1 MDVEG
6 KLSGTFGSLLVS
18 ERRVFRLRLGQTPGC
33 YTHYLT
39 IGLSQPSAAGYEKS
53 RSLNNISGMTG
64 APLRLT
70 PITPINNSPYEPYES
85 PGPLRRCRSPIPS
98 IL

>member
-1 MDVEG
+1 MND
-6 KLSGTFGSLLVS
+6 
-18 ERRVFRLRLGQTPGC
+18 
-33 YTHYLT
+33 
-39 IGLSQPSAAGYEKS
+39 PSYNHSNLCPFTCACRFHVATGYEKS

-70 PITPINNSPYEPYES
+70 PITNSTFEPFEP
-85 PGPLRRCRSPIPS
+85 PGLRRCHSPIPS

>member
-1 MDVEG
+1 MEPEV
-6 KLSGTFGSLLVS
+6 
-18 ERRVFRLRLGQTPGC
+18 RLAC
-33 YTHYLT
+33 
-39 IGLSQPSAAGYEKS
+39 AATGYEKS

-64 APLRLT
+64 PSMRLT
-70 PITPINNSPYEPYES
+70 PITNSPYEPYES

>member
-1 MDVEG
+1 
-6 KLSGTFGSLLVS
+6 
-18 ERRVFRLRLGQTPGC
+18 
-33 YTHYLT
+33 
-39 IGLSQPSAAGYEKS
+39 AGYEKS

-70 PITPINNSPYEPYES
+70 PITPINSAPYEPYDS

>member
-1 MDVEG
+1 MS
-6 KLSGTFGSLLVS
+6 KQGSFTWPRVLREAALT
-18 ERRVFRLRLGQTPGC
+18 RR
-33 YTHYLT
+33 
-39 IGLSQPSAAGYEKS
+39 SSSAAPPLDSSATAGYEKS

-70 PITPINNSPYEPYES
+70 PITPINNTSYEPYES

>member
-1 MDVEG
+1 MGYE
-6 KLSGTFGSLLVS
+6 KA
-18 ERRVFRLRLGQTPGC
+18 R
-33 YTHYLT
+33 
-39 IGLSQPSAAGYEKS
+39 YEKS

-70 PITPINNSPYEPYES
+70 PITNATFEPFEP
-85 PGPLRRCRSPIPS
+85 PGLRRCHSPIPS